1 MTTTILHKIT
11 LQQYQKHTEVDG
23 FFAFFVHFIFIDT
36 NRLVAAASGIIYI
49 SSEILKGSEKMDV

>member
-1 MTTTILHKIT
+1 M
-11 LQQYQKHTEVDG
+11 DG

-49 SSEILKGSEKMDV
+49 SSDILKGSEKMDV